1 MATEFCFAQ
10 PGEAEVALK
19 RIPIC
24 ETDRETIQGAI
35 GMLRARNARE
45 FDAALAGWRF
55 PSANMIFG
63 DHTGNIGYRAVAAIP
78 VRSRLD
84 STSGRGPAGAH
95 VGAGL
100 AGDPDP

>member
-1 MATEFCFAQ
+1 MK
-10 PGEAEVALK
+10 AEVALK

-35 GMLRARNARE
+35 AMLRARNARE

-55 PSANMIFG
+55 PSANMVFG
-63 DHTGNIGYRAVAAIP
+63 DRDGEHRLSRGGGDPGAFAARSHQRPRRA
-78 VRSRLD
+78 
-84 STSGRGPAGAH
+84 TGAH

-100 AGDPDP
+100 AGDSALRPAARRA